1 MLKRD
6 QLKQDIG
13 KLTAYY
19 FNNGFINSQ
28 IGEPEITTDKKG
40 IYIKIKIKE
49 GKRFKVDKV
58 EISGD
63 LLEKPRTEL
72 LQSLKIKKGDNYN
85 REAIMKDIDFLT
97 QACNDEG
104 YANADINPK
113 INTRENEQLVDV
125 DFQITKGELVYINH
139 INISGNNITR
149 DKVIRRQLEVV
160 EGDLVFQQQIK
171 KQL

>member
-1 MLKRD
+1 MMSTSEHGIFSFITDSGLLKRD

-28 IGEPEITTDKKG
+28 IGEPEITIDKKG

-63 LLEKPRTEL
+63 LLEKPRGEL
-72 LQSLKIKKGDNYN
+72 LKSLKIKKGDNYN

-104 YANADINPK
+104 YAYADVNPK
-113 INTRENEQLVDV
+113 INPKENEQ
-125 DFQITKGELVYINH
+125 
-139 INISGNNITR
+139 
-149 DKVIRRQLEVV
+149 
-160 EGDLVFQQQIK
+160 
-171 KQL
+171 